1 MTNDEKYILEE
12 IVIEETDA
20 GHKPSCPGA
29 LDSLAHRDHATA
41 RANAFVSAS
50 IHGATYAL
58 REWVG
63 PQEAAAVLRKFADAI
78 DVQAATQLSGYRHV
92 HAANPPHSEAT
103 AGTGHT
109 SSLPDG

>member
-1 MTNDEKYILEE
+1 VKHALFSIFLQPQRINFARIFQTHLEIKSMTSDEKYILEG
-12 IVIEETDA
+12 IVLEEQTRVTN
-20 GHKPSCPGA
+20 HLSGA

-63 PQEAAAVLRKFADAI
+63 PQEAAALLRKFADAI
-78 DVQAATQLSGYRHV
+78 DVQAAKH
-92 HAANPPHSEAT
+92 
-103 AGTGHT
+103 
-109 SSLPDG
+109 